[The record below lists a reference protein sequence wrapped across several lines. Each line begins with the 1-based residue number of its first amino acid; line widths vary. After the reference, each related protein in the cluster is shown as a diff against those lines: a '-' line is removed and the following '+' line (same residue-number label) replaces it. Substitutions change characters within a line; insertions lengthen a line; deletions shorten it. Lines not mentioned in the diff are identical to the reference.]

1 MSKSKTTVFQIRIEP
16 ELIAEFKR
24 ICDSRGMP
32 AAVHIRQFMISVC
45 EREQIRRELM
55 ISEEKNMMQ
64 QNASNGLT
72 SR

>member
-55 ISEEKNMMQ
+55 VSDEMKMML
-64 QNASNGLT
+64 QNASDSNA